1 VPENSLLDRQI
12 DDSSKNQINRTR
24 VYHLQGSMDSEKL
37 ILELNFRND
46 LIDERQK
53 DAYFKNSKMFDLV
66 PESIVDKR
74 TLMMVEIHDLFKA
87 VDHTRTMVGSARL
100 FHSLMNPSESIELIH
115 AKQESLMEIEANDKL
130 RRAIEDYLEVFTEG
144 EHSLFKFI
152 NAHMVPLL
160 AYRDFKQAMKTVNA
174 MLKAADAIP
183 QPDTVY
189 IDSLIKNILSF
200 GASPVRLLANQSLHR
215 TFNGIVAKGEKFFL
229 TPSWRF
235 RPSRLSGGSI
245 WPGLPCLAGGIG
257 WLTGYMDPAV
267 AQSIVILTGGGV
279 FLGTLY
285 GAIAKPMIDYE
296 SAILPIRK
304 RFIDSNRFN
313 SAIESVAYID
323 ELVSFMNYRKKM
335 PHPTVIPEI
344 ENSESHYFSATDLRN
359 PIKALDDKEFVANDV
374 NLDGCRVTFITG
386 PNSGGKTTYCK
397 TIVQSQILGQIGAP
411 VVASSARISLADRI
425 AYQAPSFDSLN
436 DPEGRFGTELN
447 VTKNIFFDVTPK
459 SLAILDEIAEGTTT
473 HEKMTLSVDILNGFY
488 AKGNNTLLVTHS
500 YELVE
505 RFKEQGI
512 GQYLQVEFKNDLP
525 THRLVDGISRDSHAL
540 RVARKIGFAPE
551 HIEKHLRDEGYIRD
565 DR

>member
-1 VPENSLLDRQI
+1 MPKIPYDPLLPMNS
-12 DDSSKNQINRTR
+12 
-24 VYHLQGSMDSEKL
+24 SMDSEKL

-53 DAYFKNSKMFDLV
+53 DAYFKNRKMFDLV
-66 PESIVDKR
+66 PETIVDKR
-74 TLMMVEIHDLFKA
+74 TLLMVEIHDLFKA
-87 VDHTRTMVGSARL
+87 VDQTKTMVGSARL

-130 RRAIEDYLEVFTEG
+130 RSAIEEYLGVFSEG
-144 EHSLFKFI
+144 ENCLFKVI
-152 NAHMVPLL
+152 NAHMLPLL
-160 AYRDFKQAMKTVNA
+160 AYRDFKGAMKAVND
-174 MLKAADAIP
+174 MLKAAEAIP

-200 GASPVRLLANQSLHR
+200 GASPVSLLSRQSTYR
-215 TFNGIVAKGEKFFL
+215 TFAGIKAKDEKTLL

-235 RPSRLSGGSI
+235 RPTRISGGSL
-245 WPGLPCLAGGIG
+245 WPSLPCLLGGIG
-257 WLTGYMDPAV
+257 WLTGYMDSAV

-279 FLGTLY
+279 FIGTLY
-285 GAIAKPMIDYE
+285 GALAKPIIDYE

-304 RFIDSNRFN
+304 RFIDSNRFA

-335 PHPTVIPEI
+335 AHPTVIPEI
-344 ENSESHYFSATDLRN
+344 ENSSHHYFTARDLRN
-359 PIKALDDKEFVANDV
+359 PIKAIDDANFVANDV
-374 NLDGCRVTFITG
+374 NLDGTRVTFITG

-411 VVASSARISLADRI
+411 VVASSAKMSLADRI

-436 DPEGRFGTELN
+436 DPEGRFGTELK
-447 VTKNIFFDVTPK
+447 VTKDIFYAVTPK

-488 AKGNNTLLVTHS
+488 AKANNTLLVTHS

-512 GQYLQVEFKNDLP
+512 GQYLQVEFKDELP
-525 THRLVDGISRDSHAL
+525 THRIVDGISKDSHAL

-551 HIEKHLRDEGYIRD
+551 HIEKHLREEGYL
-565 DR
+565 

>member
-1 VPENSLLDRQI
+1 
-12 DDSSKNQINRTR
+12 
-24 VYHLQGSMDSEKL
+24 MDSEKL

-53 DAYFKNSKMFDLV
+53 DSYFKNRKMFDLV
-66 PESIVDKR
+66 PETIVDKR
-74 TLMMVEIHDLFKA
+74 TLLMVEIHDLFKA
-87 VDHTRTMVGSARL
+87 LDHTRTMVGSARL

-130 RRAIEDYLEVFTEG
+130 KNAIVEYLEIFRANEKN
-144 EHSLFKFI
+144 LFKLI
-152 NAHMVPLL
+152 NAHMLPLL
-160 AYRDFKQAMKTVNA
+160 AYKDHKQAMKAVKL

-200 GASPVRLLANQSLHR
+200 GGSPVSGLCRQPAFR
-215 TFNGIVAKGEKFFL
+215 TFGGVLAKSEKSFFE
-229 TPSWRF
+229 PSWRF

-245 WPGLPCLAGGIG
+245 WPSLPCLAGAIG
-257 WLTGYMDPAV
+257 LFTGYMDKAV
-267 AQSIVILTGGGV
+267 AESILILTGGGV
-279 FLGTLY
+279 FIGALY
-285 GAIAKPMIDYE
+285 GVIAKPMIDYE

-304 RFIDSNRFN
+304 RFIDSNRFA

-323 ELVSFMNYRKKM
+323 ELVSFMNYRKAM

-344 ENSESHYFSATDLRN
+344 ENSPSHYFSATELRN
-359 PIKALDDKEFVANDV
+359 PIKALSDHDFVANDV
-374 NLDGCRVTFITG
+374 NLDGSRVSFITG

-411 VVASSARISLADRI
+411 VAARSARMSISDRI
-425 AYQAPSFDSLN
+425 SYQAPSFDSLN
-436 DPEGRFGTELN
+436 DPEGRFGTELA
-447 VTKNIFFDVTPK
+447 VTKNIFFSVTPK

-473 HEKMTLSVDILNGFY
+473 HEKMTLSVDILNGFF

-505 RFKEQGI
+505 RFQEQGI
-512 GQYLQVEFKNDLP
+512 GQYLQVEFKDEHP
-525 THRLVDGISRDSHAL
+525 THRLIEGISKDSHAL
-540 RVARKIGFAPE
+540 RVARKIGFSPE
-551 HIEKHLRDEGYIRD
+551 DIDRHLREEGYR
-565 DR
+565 

>member
-1 VPENSLLDRQI
+1 M
-12 DDSSKNQINRTR
+12 T
-24 VYHLQGSMDSEKL
+24 MDSEKL

-53 DAYFKNSKMFDLV
+53 NSYFKNSKMFDLV
-66 PESIVDKR
+66 PETIVDKR
-74 TLMMVEIHDLFKA
+74 TLLMVEIHDLFKA
-87 VDHTRTMVGSARL
+87 LDHTRTMVGSARL

-130 RRAIEDYLEVFTEG
+130 RNAIVDYLEIFRANEKN
-144 EHSLFKFI
+144 LFKVI
-152 NAHMVPLL
+152 NAHMLPLL
-160 AYRDFKQAMKTVNA
+160 AYKDHKHAMKAVA
-174 MLKAADAIP
+174 VMLKAADAIP
-183 QPDTVY
+183 QPDTIY

-200 GASPVRLLANQSLHR
+200 GGSPVSCLCRQPTFR
-215 TFNGIVAKGEKFFL
+215 TIYGIKAKSEKSFF

-235 RPSRLSGGSI
+235 RPSRISGGSI
-245 WPGLPCLAGGIG
+245 WPALPCIAGGLG

-267 AQSIVILTGGGV
+267 AQSIIILTCGGIFVGV
-279 FLGTLY
+279 LY
-285 GAIAKPMIDYE
+285 GVLAKPMIDYE

-323 ELVSFMNYRKKM
+323 ELVSFMNYRKAM

-344 ENSESHYFSATDLRN
+344 ENSPSHFFTATGLRN
-359 PIKALDDKEFVANDV
+359 PIKALSDPQFVGNDAH
-374 NLDGCRVTFITG
+374 LDRAKVTFITG

-411 VVASSARISLADRI
+411 VVAESAKMSICDRI
-425 AYQAPSFDSLN
+425 FYQAPSFDSLN
-436 DPEGRFGTELN
+436 DPEGRFGTELA
-447 VTKNIFFDVTPK
+447 VTKNIFFKVTPK

-473 HEKMTLSVDILNGFY
+473 HEKMTLSVDILNGFS
-488 AKGNNTLLVTHS
+488 AKGNNTMLVTHS

-512 GQYLQVEFKNDLP
+512 GQYLQVEFKGEHP
-525 THRLVDGISRDSHAL
+525 SHRMIEGISRDSHAL

-551 HIEKHLRDEGYIRD
+551 DIEQHLMEQGYR
-565 DR
+565 